1 MDTADLLTG
10 FFRVWSFQ
18 NLSWIFFGVFLGMVG
33 GTLPGISGVTMMAV
47 ILPIMYKMPLD
58 TVVLAITGIY
68 ASSIYSSS
76 TSGILYNIPG
86 GAPGVPTTIEGYRLT
101 LKGRSSE
108 ALAATVGAS
117 FFGNTFA
124 TVAMVVTIPLF
135 QYIVTYIGT
144 AERALFGLWALVIIC
159 VGVLTRDDP
168 IKGLV
173 SMGLGLTVAIV
184 GTQGNTGTIRYVT
197 GLPDL
202 WEGIHVLWLV
212 LGLFAIPQLMRVP
225 QLKDLLTQVSLQSRR
240 SNMESPRE
248 FYGLAWRYMKE
259 NVKSLS
265 ITSLLGTI
273 IGIIPGI
280 GSLTAGWLG
289 YTYAQRFSKHPEE
302 VGEGSIEAI
311 LSIESSNN
319 AALPGALIPLFS
331 LGIPG
336 SATAAI
342 IMGAFILAGV
352 YPGPQMMAQSGAIVW
367 CIIWG
372 IMICGIAFFVVS
384 YPFRMMAGSLIKL
397 PVHWLVAIIGPLA
410 MLGSYL
416 AKFSVFGA
424 NVTLI
429 IALLAVGLNYTGVT
443 IVGVLL
449 GSVLGN
455 VIEID
460 TMRAYQV
467 GGLGRFTSA
476 TSLVLLSIIVL
487 TFFTGV
493 YQNYFQK
500 RQEGR
505 KKLSMVGQDTDDDTL
520 SDGKKAAEGKDEF
533 TRFIVGLPALL
544 LGLGLLTGTS
554 NFPRLAKIWPMF
566 CFWAFLVAPS
576 VVLLLQAAFK
586 YEKVIG
592 YIKAPDKMTADAR
605 KKLLDGFVI
614 FAGLAVC
621 MNIVRLIGFVES
633 TALFALAVTMYM
645 NPKKMWQNVL
655 CAVVIGFAVWA
666 MKVGFAFV
674 LPIGPLGI

>member
-1 MDTADLLTG
+1 
-10 FFRVWSFQ
+10 
-18 NLSWIFFGVFLGMVG
+18 MVG

-47 ILPIMYKMPLD
+47 VLPIMYKMPLD

-101 LKGRSSE
+101 LQGRSNE

-124 TVAMVVTIPLF
+124 TIAMVITIPMF

-144 AERALFGLWALVIIC
+144 AERALFGVWALVIIS

-173 SMGLGLTVAIV
+173 SMGIGLTAAIV
-184 GTQGNTGTIRYVT
+184 GTQGNTGTIRYVRRI
-197 GLPDL
+197 PDM
-202 WEGIHVLWLV
+202 WEGFHVLWVV

-225 QLKDLLTQVSLQSRR
+225 QLKDLLTQVSMKSRKA
-240 SNMESPRE
+240 MESPKE
-248 FYGLAWRYMKE
+248 FYGLSYSYMRD
-259 NVKSLS
+259 NFKSLS
-265 ITSLLGTI
+265 ITSLMGTI

-289 YTYAQRFSKHPEE
+289 YTYAQRFGKHPEE
-302 VGEGSIEAI
+302 VGHGSVEAI
-311 LSIESSNN
+311 LAIESSNN

-352 YPGPQMMAQSGAIVW
+352 YPGPQMMTQSGAVVW

-372 IMICGIAFFVVS
+372 IMVCGIAFFVMA

-424 NVTLI
+424 NITLM
-429 IALLAVGLNYTGVT
+429 IALTAVALNYTGVT

-455 VIEID
+455 VIEVD
-460 TMRAYQV
+460 LMRAYQV
-467 GGLGRFTSA
+467 GGFARFTSP
-476 TSLVLLSIIVL
+476 TSLVLLLIIL
-487 TFFTGV
+487 ATFGTGV
-493 YQNYFQK
+493 YQNYFEAK
-500 RQEGR
+500 LRKGGEVK

-533 TRFIVGLPALL
+533 TRVAVGIVAIAL
-544 LGLGLLTGTS
+544 GAWLLTGMGR
-554 NFPRLAKIWPMF
+554 FPALAKLWPTI
-566 CFWAFLVAPS
+566 CFWSFLITPGVIM
-576 VVLLLQAAFK
+576 LIQAAFGYK
-586 YEKVIG
+586 KVIN
-592 YIKAPDKMTADAR
+592 YIKAPDKMTSDAKR
-605 KKLLDGFVI
+605 KLLDGFVI
-614 FAGLAVC
+614 FFGLAFC
-621 MNIVRLIGFVES
+621 MNIVRIAGFVES
-633 TALFALAVTMYM
+633 TALFALMVTMYM
-645 NPKKMWQNVL
+645 NRGKLMQNVI
-655 CAVVIGFAVWA
+655 CALIIGACVWA

-674 LPIGPLGI
+674 LPVGPLGI